1 MADPVTIIAT
11 IYGVAGAGLKLSVG
25 LYSILDKYDTALDAI
40 ENIASDLNFFAIV
53 LEELGDFLNVSADQS
68 VASDRLIES
77 IEQIMAKC
85 QMLFKEINRMIF
97 RANGDKKSKIG
108 QRIEWFFK
116 EGKVRNVKAVL
127 DSLKATLGVMLQT
140 LKLKTAR

>member
-1 MADPVTIIAT
+1 MADPITIIST

-40 ENIASDLNFFAIV
+40 ENIASDLNLFVIV
-53 LEELGDFLNVSADQS
+53 LEELGDLLNVPADQS
-68 VASDRLIES
+68 IASDRLVES
-77 IEQIMAKC
+77 IKQIMAKC
-85 QMLFKEINRMIF
+85 QVLFKQINRMIF

-127 DSLKATLGVMLQT
+127 DSLKATLALMLQT
-140 LKLKTAR
+140 LKVKTAR